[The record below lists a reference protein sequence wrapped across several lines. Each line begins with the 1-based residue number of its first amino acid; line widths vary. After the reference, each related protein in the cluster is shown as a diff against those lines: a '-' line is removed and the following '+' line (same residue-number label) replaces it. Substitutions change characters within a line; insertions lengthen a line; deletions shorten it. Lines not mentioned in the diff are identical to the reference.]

1 MPDPQKHADSRGWI
15 ESIAQWIPGFHGYL
29 EREYRRD
36 SDQLARQWMAD
47 RLSRSKKSLAAYVNH
62 LVESGRL
69 EELTPCRSFATRL
82 DTMIGKFQS
91 APVGYSGFFDF
102 VKIGESELEKIYHVD
117 VSLFSLVDGLVKSID
132 AIVGQDES
140 PTVLLKPINLQLSE
154 IEQVFYNRKDILLG
168 LSDR

>member
-15 ESIAQWIPGFHGYL
+15 ESIAQWLPGFHGYL

-47 RLSRSKKSLAAYVNH
+47 RLSRSKKSIDAYVNR

-69 EELTPCRSFATRL
+69 QELTPCQSFATRL

-91 APVGYSGFFDF
+91 APAGYSGFFDF
-102 VKIGESELEKIYHVD
+102 VKIGESELEKVYNVD
-117 VSLFSLVDGLVKSID
+117 VSLFGLVDGLVKSID
-132 AIVGQDES
+132 AVVESDES
-140 PTVLLKPINLQLSE
+140 PTVALKPLDSQLSE
-154 IEQVFYNRKDILLG
+154 IDQVFANRKDILLG
-168 LSDR
+168 LSDH